1 MFLLKPEYES
11 WFKTNVFQIARLA
24 GSPENREL
32 VSKWNLMSCI
42 KYFA

>member
-11 WFKTNVFQIARLA
+11 WFKTNVFQVARLA
-24 GSPENREL
+24 GSPENWEL
-32 VSKWNLMSCI
+32 ISKWNLMPRV

>member
-11 WFKTNVFQIARLA
+11 WLKTNVFQIARLA